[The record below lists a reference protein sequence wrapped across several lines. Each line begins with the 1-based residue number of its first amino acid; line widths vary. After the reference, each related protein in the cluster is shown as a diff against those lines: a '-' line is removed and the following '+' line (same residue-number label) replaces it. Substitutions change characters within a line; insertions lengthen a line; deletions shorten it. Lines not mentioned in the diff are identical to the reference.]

1 MHLPAE
7 AGSAPSAP
15 AHRAGSSPVMSIARC
30 KKYNKTPANRH
41 RSVFRSLGKETAQ
54 VQTRPRCLLA
64 LNTSQR
70 ATERRPVHVGG
81 RESESRRSR
90 SAAEVRPLRGHGR
103 CRGRAKSR
111 LAEAMRPPRSV
122 LNCPPARRDPDS
134 GYTAHGRWFDDP
146 YAWLERLDD
155 AETQAWIAAQEA
167 VTRSVLDAVPGRERL
182 RAAVARS
189 SALCAAVAADS
200 RRPGRTRVLLA
211 GRRERR
217 EAQVHAA
224 ARQGRAARDGARPE
238 HVGERRGAGV
248 RRAVARRRSGR
259 VREGRW
265 QRARRGDPRARR
277 RDGAAAS
284 RPAPRHT
291 ATSHWPGGRT
301 VQGFFYAACPEPGEV
316 PAGDEAQ
323 WHAIYEHRL
332 GSDAPARRVFGD
344 DHVKEYWCAVEIS
357 ECGRFAVLYK
367 WDFVHANV
375 VYLLR
380 LADDALVPV
389 APDMRSVNQRAGYRR
404 QAARPHRP
412 RRPARPPL
420 RRAAGGTDRVADAHP
435 RRLGHA
441 ADGHGRRRPALRR
454 VLAGGVASRAHP
466 CRRRHLPTRA

>member
-1 MHLPAE
+1 MP
-7 AGSAPSAP
+7 PSAP

-103 CRGRAKSR
+103 CRGCAKSR

-134 GYTAHGRWFDDP
+134 GYTPHGRWFDDP

-167 VTRSVLDAVPGRERL
+167 VTHSVLDAVPGRERL

-189 SALCAAVAADS
+189 NALCTAVAADS
-200 RRPGRTRVLLA
+200 RRQGRTRVLLA
-211 GRRERR
+211 GRRRATR
-217 EAQVHAA
+217 SSSSCCGAA
-224 ARQGRAARDGARPE
+224 GRAARDGARPE
-238 HVGERRGAGV
+238 HVGERRGTGV

-265 QRARRGDPRARR
+265 RRPRRGDPRARR
-277 RDGAAAS
+277 RDRDGCFPTGPAA
-284 RPAPRHT
+284 R
-291 ATSHWPGGRT
+291 ATSRWPGGPT
-301 VQGFFYAACPEPGEV
+301 VQGFFMPRVPSRARCPRATRRSGTPSTST
-316 PAGDEAQ
+316 
-323 WHAIYEHRL
+323 
-332 GSDAPARRVFGD
+332 GSGRV
-344 DHVKEYWCAVEIS
+344 
-357 ECGRFAVLYK
+357 
-367 WDFVHANV
+367 
-375 VYLLR
+375 
-380 LADDALVPV
+380 
-389 APDMRSVNQRAGYRR
+389 
-404 QAARPHRP
+404 
-412 RRPARPPL
+412 RRPAGSS
-420 RRAAGGTDRVADAHP
+420 AT
-435 RRLGHA
+435 
-441 ADGHGRRRPALRR
+441 
-454 VLAGGVASRAHP
+454 
-466 CRRRHLPTRA
+466 TT